1 MRTTVGVPA
10 LTCDV
15 AAEAFSPRP
24 SAGEPPP
31 AALDP
36 ADAAIVVIEA
46 RSFVRDCVASCIA
59 SLSGQRVLTFASVQD
74 YLEVAQGV
82 PASLVLL
89 CNSANPIA
97 AAEERER
104 ERLARLVA
112 LSPVVILSDGEDVQ
126 EIRDAIGYGARGYIP
141 TSLKLAVAIEAI
153 RLVRAGGVYVPAAS
167 LIAPPQ
173 AVPSARSNQRGRK
186 SSGLTARQAAV
197 LEAVAKGKANKVIAS
212 ELSMRESTV
221 KVHVRRIMKKLSAK
235 NRTEAALM
243 ANGLLNRGDKKA
255 LKVDSFRAAA
265 GAPKVPTDF

>member
-1 MRTTVGVPA
+1 MRTTLGVSA

-15 AAEAFSPRP
+15 AAEALSSRP

-31 AALDP
+31 TALD
-36 ADAAIVVIEA
+36 AAEAAIVVIET
-46 RSFVRDCVASCIA
+46 RSFVRDCIASCIA
-59 SLSGQRVLTFASVQD
+59 SLSGQRVLTFASVED

-89 CNSANPIA
+89 CDSANPIA
-97 AAEERER
+97 ATEARER
-104 ERLARLVA
+104 EPLARLVA

-141 TSLKLAVAIEAI
+141 TSLKLAVAIEAL
-153 RLVRAGGVYVPAAS
+153 RLVRAGGVFVPAAS

-173 AVPSARSNQRGRK
+173 AVSSAHSNQRSRK

-243 ANGLLNRGDKKA
+243 ANGLLNGGDKRA
-255 LKVDSFRAAA
+255 LKIDPLRAAT
-265 GAPKVPTDF
+265 GAPKAPTDF